1 MYHQTVIYTNR
12 EYESGLGPMLTMTQ
26 RFIVRV
32 RNNSPQFGVVYHL
45 WIDGKRM
52 ECMCVQDNEPHDMLG
67 TAVGESQRRPY
78 LFSNITTTG
87 KHSATLQSL

>member
-1 MYHQTVIYTNR
+1 
-12 EYESGLGPMLTMTQ
+12 MTQ

-32 RNNSPQFGVVYHL
+32 RNSSPQFGVVYHL

-78 LFSNITTTG
+78 MFSNIMTTG